1 MVKIENLH
9 KSFGS
14 LDVLKGINLEVKKG
28 EVVAIVGP
36 SGTGKSTL
44 LRCMNYLEIP
54 EEGRITIGDIT
65 VDAKNCTKK
74 DITNLRRHSAM
85 IFQGFHL
92 FMNKTVLHNVMD
104 PLVWTKG
111 MEKEKAKEKAIEYL
125 RQVGMEEKCDQYP
138 VTLSGG
144 QQQRVAIAR
153 SLAVQPN
160 VLLLDEPT
168 SALDPE
174 WVQEVLEV
182 IGNLAKQHFTMLI
195 VTHEMQFAR
204 EVADRIVFME
214 NGGIVEEG
222 THDEILNHPKHA
234 RTKAFLKL
242 EKKEEYKIILSMSYK
257 EMIPMFIRN
266 GLEIAED
273 SEAPEGLLVCV
284 EMIERATEKRVGG
297 ASLVY
302 QQDEF
307 IIKTVAIE
315 KEWQGK
321 GLGTTLVEAVIEE
334 AKRRGAKRVYL
345 NAKVP
350 EFYKKIG
357 FVVVQKEDAPAI
369 SDCMNCHRYHHGCDS
384 EIMKREW

>member
-14 LDVLKGINLEVKKG
+14 LNVLKGIDLEVKKG
-28 EVVAIVGP
+28 EVVAIIGP

-44 LRCMNYLEIP
+44 LRCINYLEAP
-54 EEGRITIGDIT
+54 EEGRVTIGDIT
-65 VDAKNCTKK
+65 VDAKSCTKK
-74 DITNLRRHSAM
+74 DITELRRHSAM

-92 FMNKTVLHNVMD
+92 FMNKTVLHNVMG
-104 PLVWTKG
+104 PLIWTKG
-111 MEKEKAKEKAIEYL
+111 MSKEEAKEKAIDYL
-125 RQVGMEEKCDQYP
+125 RQVGMEEKVDQYP

-195 VTHEMQFAR
+195 VTHEMKFAR

-214 NGGIVEEG
+214 NGRIVEEG
-222 THDEILNHPKHA
+222 TADEVLNHPKHA
-234 RTKAFLKL
+234 RTKAFLNL
-242 EKKEEYKIILSMSYK
+242 EEKEEYKMIASMAYK
-257 EMIPMFIRN
+257 EMLPMFIRN
-266 GLEIAED
+266 GLEIAAD
-273 SEAPEGLLVCV
+273 SGAPEGLLTCM
-284 EMIERATEKRVGG
+284 EMIEQTTGKRVGG

-302 QQDEF
+302 QQNEF
-307 IIKTVAIE
+307 IMKTVAIE

-321 GLGTTLVEAVIEE
+321 GLGTILVEAVVDE
-334 AKRRGAKRVYL
+334 AKRRGAKRIYL

-350 EFYKKIG
+350 EFYKKLG
-357 FVVVQKEDAPAI
+357 FVVVQKEDAPDI
-369 SDCMNCHRYHHGCDS
+369 SDCINCHRYHHGCDS

>member
-9 KSFGS
+9 KSFGN

-28 EVVAIVGP
+28 EVVAIIGP

-44 LRCMNYLEIP
+44 LRCMNYLETP
-54 EEGRITIGDIT
+54 EAGKITIGDVT
-65 VDAKNCTKK
+65 VEAKNCTKK

-85 IFQGFHL
+85 IFQGFNL
-92 FMNKTVLHNVMD
+92 FLNKTVLHNVMD
-104 PLVWTKG
+104 PLVWSKG
-111 MEKEKAKEKAIEYL
+111 VGKEEAKEKAIGYL
-125 RQVGMEEKCDQYP
+125 RQVGMEEKLDQYP

-182 IGNLAKQHFTMLI
+182 IGNLAKQHFTMMI

-222 THDEILNHPKHA
+222 TPDEILNHPKHA
-234 RTKAFLKL
+234 RTKAFLKW
-242 EKKEEYKIILSMSYK
+242 EEKEEYRIISSMAYK

-273 SEAPEGLLVCV
+273 SEAPEGLLTCM
-284 EMIERATEKRVGG
+284 EMIEKATGMRIGG

-302 QQDEF
+302 QQEEF
-307 IIKTVAIE
+307 IIKTVAVE

-321 GLGTTLVEAVIEE
+321 DLGTMLVEAVIEE
-334 AKRRGAKRVYL
+334 AKRRGANRIYL

-350 EFYKKIG
+350 EFYKKLG
-357 FVVVQKEDAPAI
+357 FVVVQKEDAPDI
-369 SDCMNCHRYHHGCDS
+369 SDCINCHRYHHGCDS